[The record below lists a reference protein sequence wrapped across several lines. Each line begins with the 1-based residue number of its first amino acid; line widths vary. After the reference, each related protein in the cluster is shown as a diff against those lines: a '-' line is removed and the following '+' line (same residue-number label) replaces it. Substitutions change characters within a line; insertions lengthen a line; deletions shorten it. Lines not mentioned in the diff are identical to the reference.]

1 MIIVHSYPIAVM
13 LCILTMFCWGSWA
26 NTLKLEPRSYAF
38 PLFYWDQAI
47 GYLLLPLLV
56 GLTFGSLGT
65 EGRGLWQDLLQ
76 GNAAS
81 YAWAIFGGFVF
92 NLANML
98 FMAALDIAGM
108 AVAYPIAIGIALV
121 EGVVVN
127 YVAQPSGQPLL
138 IFGGVAFILA
148 AIILD
153 ALAYRNV
160 QRAASEPGP
169 LAMKAAS
176 AGANNA
182 TSISVGSQQNSGQDY
197 KSPAGSRKGISL
209 AISGGILMGLF
220 YFLVQR
226 SLSLNFTD
234 PTPGKFGPYAGVLV
248 YCAGTFLSNI
258 LFNTYLMRH
267 PTRGETVTYSDYFRS
282 GTFKYHMIGVL
293 GGVINGVGVTS
304 NFVASKAAS
313 PAIAYGLG
321 QGGTMIAAV
330 WGIFVWK
337 ECKGASKGTQR
348 MLAGMFV
355 FFLAGLFL
363 LVRSMLG

>member
-1 MIIVHSYPIAVM
+1 MMIVHSYSIAVM

-38 PLFYWDQAI
+38 PLFYWDQAV
-47 GYLLLPLLV
+47 GYLLLPLLL
-56 GLTFGSLGT
+56 GLTFGSFGSD
-65 EGRGLWQDLLQ
+65 GRTLFADLRQ
-76 GNAAS
+76 GSATS
-81 YAWAIFGGFVF
+81 YEWAILGGVVF

-121 EGVVVN
+121 EGVVIN
-127 YVAQPSGQPLL
+127 YVDQPSGRPLL
-138 IFGGVAFILA
+138 IFTGVGLILT

-160 QRAASEPGP
+160 QKHASEPGQ
-169 LAMKAAS
+169 L
-176 AGANNA
+176 
-182 TSISVGSQQNSGQDY
+182 
-197 KSPAGSRKGISL
+197 RKGITL
-209 AISGGILMGLF
+209 ALAGGVLMGLF

-226 SLSLNFTD
+226 SVSLSFTHL
-234 PTPGKFGPYAGVLV
+234 TPGKFGPYAGVLV
-248 YCAGTFLSNI
+248 YCAGSFVSNL
-258 LFNTYLMRH
+258 LFNTYLMSH
-267 PTRGETVTYSDYFRS
+267 PTRGEKVTYADYFRS
-282 GTFKYHMIGVL
+282 GTFKFHMIGVL

-321 QGGTMIAAV
+321 QGGTMIAAI
-330 WGIFVWK
+330 WGICVWK
-337 ECKGASKGTQR
+337 ETKGASRGTQV
-348 MLAGMFV
+348 MIAGMFA

-363 LVRSMLG
+363 LVSSMLG

>member
-1 MIIVHSYPIAVM
+1 MILVHSYPIAVM
-13 LCILTMFCWGSWA
+13 LCIVTMFCWGSWA

-65 EGRGLWQDLLQ
+65 EGRGLWADLLQ
-76 GNAAS
+76 GSASS
-81 YAWAIFGGFVF
+81 YAWAIVGGFVF

-98 FMAALDIAGM
+98 FMASLDIAGM
-108 AVAYPIAIGIALV
+108 AVAYLIAIGIALV

-127 YVAQPSGQPLL
+127 YVAQPSGQPAL
-138 IFGGVAFILA
+138 IFGGVAFILT

-160 QRAASEPGP
+160 QRSGSEPGQ
-169 LAMKAAS
+169 LK
-176 AGANNA
+176 
-182 TSISVGSQQNSGQDY
+182 
-197 KSPAGSRKGISL
+197 KGISL

-226 SLSLNFTD
+226 SLSLSFTD

-248 YCAGTFLSNI
+248 YCAATFVSNI
-258 LFNTYLMRH
+258 LFNTYLMSH
-267 PTRGETVTYSDYFRS
+267 PTRGEKVTYSDYFHS

-321 QGGTMIAAV
+321 QGGTMIAAI
-330 WGIFVWK
+330 WGICVWK
-337 ECKGASKGTQR
+337 ECKGASRGTQA
-348 MLAGMFV
+348 MIAGMFA